1 MKASFCSKKG
11 KIFMSILVDE
21 KTKVICQGITG
32 KQGMFHTRQA
42 VSYGTKMVGGVTP
55 GKGGGKMD
63 DLPIFNTVAE
73 AVREKGANAS
83 VLFVPPPYA
92 ADAIME
98 AADAGLELIVCIT
111 EGIPVLDMVMA
122 KGYLA
127 GKKSRLLGPNCPGI
141 TTPGKC
147 KIGIIPGYIHKPGT
161 IGVISRSGTLTYE
174 VVDQLTRLGL
184 GQSTCVG
191 IGGDP
196 VIGLTFVDV
205 LKLFAE
211 DAQTEAVMLIGEIG
225 GETEEEA
232 AEYIR
237 SSHFPKPVVA
247 FIAGQ
252 NAPPGRR
259 MGHAGAVISGGGGS
273 AKGKM
278 EALQAAGATVVENPA
293 DMAWTVKQVLEKRK
307 GS

>member
-1 MKASFCSKKG
+1 
-11 KIFMSILVDE
+11 MSILVDE
-21 KTKVICQGITG
+21 NTKVICQGITG

-42 VSYGTKMVGGVTP
+42 VAYGTKMVGGVTP
-55 GKGGGKMD
+55 GKGGEEMD
-63 DLPIFNTVAE
+63 GLPIFNTVAE
-73 AVREKGANAS
+73 AVRKTGANAS
-83 VLFVPPPYA
+83 VVYVPPPYA

-98 AADAGLELIVCIT
+98 AADAGVGIIVCIT
-111 EGIPVLDMVMA
+111 DGIPVLDMVMA

-127 GKKSRLLGPNCPGI
+127 GKKSHLLGPNCPGI
-141 TTPGKC
+141 ISPGKC
-147 KIGIIPGYIHKPGT
+147 KIGIMPGYIHQPGT

-174 VVDQLTRLGL
+174 VVDQLTGMGL

-225 GETEEEA
+225 GEAEEEA
-232 AEYIR
+232 AEYILTR
-237 SSHFPKPVVA
+237 HFAKPVVV

-259 MGHAGAVISGGGGS
+259 MGHAGAVISGGRGT
-273 AKGKM
+273 AKRKM
-278 EALQAAGATVVENPA
+278 EALQAAAATVVANPA
-293 DMAWTVKQVLEKRK
+293 DMGLTVKQVLMA
-307 GS
+307 S